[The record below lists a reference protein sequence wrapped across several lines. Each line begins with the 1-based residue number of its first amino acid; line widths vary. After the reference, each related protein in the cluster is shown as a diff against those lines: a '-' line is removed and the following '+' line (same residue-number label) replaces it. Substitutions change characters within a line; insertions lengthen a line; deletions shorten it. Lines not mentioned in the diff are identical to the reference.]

1 LYAFE
6 SLEKLNFLD
15 LSDNRLEEFDNRLF
29 ERCEKLTI
37 LDLSKNKFM
46 MLGDQPLIISQNLQF
61 LSLRNSHLSHVYD
74 SHFSELPNLIDL
86 DISNNL
92 LITLM
97 SSTLESLHQ
106 LQFINLEYNRFSCD
120 YNLEQ
125 TLQTLKEHKIHVKID
140 KCVRNSKKP
149 MFEKMILHPE
159 ITTEVP
165 RDDIDIDLVWGPEIP
180 SVRKFNSDSSNSSK
194 LKTTTFEVFRDY
206 YHKIV
211 NDNNDDSEEEE
222 DCDEGEFFPSTCEC
236 RLNFIN
242 LYEFTQKAIK
252 SQAASFESQ
261 IVAIFY
267 FGIFSGAFFGY
278 LIYFILSKIRQKL
291 AKANKRQKDREN
303 LRNQIIALESK
314 YNLI

>member
-1 LYAFE
+1 
-6 SLEKLNFLD
+6 
-15 LSDNRLEEFDNRLF
+15 
-29 ERCEKLTI
+29 
-37 LDLSKNKFM
+37 M
-46 MLGDQPLIISQNLQF
+46 MLGDQPLIKSQSLQF

-74 SHFSELPNLIDL
+74 SHFSEIPNLVDL

-97 SSTLESLHQ
+97 SSIFEPLHQ

-125 TLQTLKEHKIHVKID
+125 TLQILKEHRIHVKID

-165 RDDIDIDLVWGPEIP
+165 REDVDIDLVWGSETS
-180 SVRKFNSDSSNSSK
+180 SVRKLNIDSSLNSSK
-194 LKTTTFEVFRDY
+194 LKTTTFDIFREY

-211 NDNNDDSEEEE
+211 NENDDEENESKE
-222 DCDEGEFFPSTCEC
+222 LDCDEDEFFPSTCEC
-236 RLNFIN
+236 RQNFIN

-252 SQAASFESQ
+252 SQAASFETQ

-267 FGIFSGAFFGY
+267 FGIFSGAFLGY
-278 LIYFILSKIRQKL
+278 LIFFIVSKIRQKL
-291 AKANKRQKDREN
+291 AKANKKQKDREN
-303 LRNQIIALESK
+303 MRNQMIALESK
-314 YNLI
+314 LYVINDSKKIIMNIRTFLFRREIS